1 MDEKI
6 KFYRNAERV
15 LNFINIYRFRCIHI
29 DEIKKE
35 FKLLHS
41 DAELVSII
49 NHLSNKDYIYLTD
62 HKNRTSIKKIKDLD
76 CDVIVRLTLKGMKYL
91 YNSAL

>member
-1 MDEKI
+1 MDEKVS
-6 KFYRNAERV
+6 FYKNAERV
-15 LNFINIYRFRCIHI
+15 LNFIYIYRFRGIHI

-35 FKLLHS
+35 FELLHS

-62 HKNRTSIKKIKDLD
+62 HKNKTSIKKIKDLD
-76 CDVIVRLTLKGMKYL
+76 CNVIVRITLKGLKYL
-91 YNSAL
+91 V

>member
-1 MDEKI
+1 MDKKV

-15 LNFINIYRFRCIHI
+15 LNFIYINRFRYTHI

-35 FKLLHS
+35 FELLHS

-49 NHLSNKDYIYLTD
+49 NHLRNKDYLYLTD
-62 HKNRTSIKKIKDLD
+62 HKNKTSIKKIKDLD
-76 CDVIVRLTLKGMKYL
+76 CNVIVRITLKGLKYL
-91 YNSAL
+91 V

>member
-1 MDEKI
+1 MDKKV

-15 LNFINIYRFRCIHI
+15 LNFIYINRFRYTYI

-35 FKLLHS
+35 FELLHS
-41 DAELVSII
+41 DVELVSII

-62 HKNRTSIKKIKDLD
+62 HKNKTSIKKIKDLN
-76 CDVIVRLTLKGMKYL
+76 CNVIVRVTLKGMKYL
-91 YNSAL
+91 YNSIL